1 MPRYELHIRQHLDE
15 TRAGWFEG
23 LTITHQNDG
32 TTMLAGVLP
41 DQSALVGVLM
51 KIHNPNLTLIT
62 MREIDSDNPSN

>member
-1 MPRYELHIRQHLDE
+1 MPRYELHIREHLDE

-32 TTMLAGVLP
+32 TTLLAGVLP

-51 KIHNPNLTLIT
+51 KIHNLNLTLIT